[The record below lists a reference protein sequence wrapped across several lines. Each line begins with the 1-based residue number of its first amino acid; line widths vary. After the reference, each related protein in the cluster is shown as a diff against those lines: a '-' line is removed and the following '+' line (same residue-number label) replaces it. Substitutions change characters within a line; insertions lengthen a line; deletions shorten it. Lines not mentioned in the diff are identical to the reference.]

1 MTIAALV
8 FAGLAALLHVYIF
21 VMESFTW
28 TTPRTRA
35 VFGTSPE
42 EAETTKLLAYNQG
55 FYNLFLAIVTAIGIV
70 ALAQG
75 HNGIG
80 AALVFA
86 GAGSMLAAAVVALG
100 ALGALVLAL
109 VNRRLSR
116 TALEQT
122 MQTTL
127 RLTSMVMMLLV
138 GSAAFTLVFRGL
150 NGDLWIEHHLTS
162 LPGGVV
168 GFLLVANLVIFVLG
182 FFIDFFEI
190 AFIILPLLVP
200 AARILGIDLVW
211 FGVMIGINLQT
222 SFLTPPFGFALFYL
236 RGVAPPELKTSEIYR
251 GVLPFIALQLL
262 MLGLLV
268 LFPGLVSH

>member
-86 GAGSMLAAAVVALG
+86 GAGSMLAAAVVLLTASPDKARAALIQG
-100 ALGALVLAL
+100 AFPLIAV
-109 VNRRLSR
+109 V
-116 TALEQT
+116 
-122 MQTTL
+122 
-127 RLTSMVMMLLV
+127 LLV
-138 GSAAFTLVFRGL
+138 
-150 NGDLWIEHHLTS
+150 
-162 LPGGVV
+162 
-168 GFLLVANLVIFVLG
+168 
-182 FFIDFFEI
+182 
-190 AFIILPLLVP
+190 
-200 AARILGIDLVW
+200 
-211 FGVMIGINLQT
+211 
-222 SFLTPPFGFALFYL
+222 
-236 RGVAPPELKTSEIYR
+236 
-251 GVLPFIALQLL
+251 IALL
-262 MLGLLV
+262 
-268 LFPGLVSH
+268 